1 MMGEAE
7 MKKQIELTGA
17 LQCAWDLWTGDIV
30 DQIQIPR
37 SSITESIPNQ
47 SIEDEI
53 DENESRQEEEN
64 ERRLQFDEDECDSS
78 MTVKLEDIEYF
89 NDSGKGNMI

>member
-1 MMGEAE
+1 MGEAE

-17 LQCAWDLWTGDIV
+17 LKCTWDLWTGEIV

-37 SSITESIPNQ
+37 SSRTESIPNQ
-47 SIEDEI
+47 QNESIEDEI

-78 MTVKLEDIEYF
+78 VTVKLADIEYF
-89 NDSGKGNMI
+89 NDSGM